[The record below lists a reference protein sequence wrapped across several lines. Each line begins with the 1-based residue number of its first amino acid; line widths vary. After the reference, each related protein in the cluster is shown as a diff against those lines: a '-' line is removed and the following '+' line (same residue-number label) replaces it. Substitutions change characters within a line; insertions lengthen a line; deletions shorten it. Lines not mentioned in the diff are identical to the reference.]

1 MKNELGSKTKTKF
14 AALRPKTC
22 SCFIDDGDEKRKTKG
37 IKNCII
43 IENLNLKIINFV
55 QKQPKLKIKY
65 RNQKK

>member
-1 MKNELGSKTKTKF
+1 MKDELGSKTKTKF

-43 IENLNLKIINFV
+43 IENLNLKIINFD
-55 QKQPKLKIKY
+55 
-65 RNQKK
+65 